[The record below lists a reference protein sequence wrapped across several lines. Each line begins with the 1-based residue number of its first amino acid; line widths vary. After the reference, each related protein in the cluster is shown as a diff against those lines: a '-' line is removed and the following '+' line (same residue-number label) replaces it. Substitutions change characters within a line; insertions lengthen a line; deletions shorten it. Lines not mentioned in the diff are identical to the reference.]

1 MAVWEA
7 RQVKNQGPKMM
18 KSFSET
24 NKAKKV
30 KGGQEAVAKKEAS

>member
-1 MAVWEA
+1 
-7 RQVKNQGPKMM
+7 MM

-30 KGGQEAVAKKEAS
+30 KGGQEAAAKKESAAVGKGG